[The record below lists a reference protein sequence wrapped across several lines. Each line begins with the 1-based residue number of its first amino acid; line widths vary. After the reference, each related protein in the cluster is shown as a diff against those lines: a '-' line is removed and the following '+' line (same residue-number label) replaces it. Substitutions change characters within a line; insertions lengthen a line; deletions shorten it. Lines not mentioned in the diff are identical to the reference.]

1 MKRLIKKDSLN
12 AIWFSI
18 VAGILLS
25 QVFEPIIKIGKNL
38 GDGLIVA
45 LVDYFYYSCGQ
56 ASSTSFV
63 NYIAC
68 FVFLFVLCPVVK
80 NTIAIILDFRKKEDI
95 ATSSSTEVV
104 SEESPKTLDD
114 IIETGIKLKAKN
126 KRKMLYLKIV
136 LVICAIILILTVC
149 DVTIYKYGSTIVKE
163 SFDRKITQITPYT
176 ENEKIALLK
185 SDWVSMKSKSD
196 YDKIEERINSILEE
210 NNLK

>member
-45 LVDYFYYSCGQ
+45 LVDYFYFSCGQ
-56 ASSTSFV
+56 ANSTSFV

-68 FVFLFVLCPVVK
+68 FLFLFVVFPVVK
-80 NTIAIILDFRKKEDI
+80 DAITLILNFRKKEDI

-114 IIETGIKLKAKN
+114 LIETGIKLKAKN
-126 KRKMLYLKIV
+126 KRKMLYYKIV

-149 DVTIYKYGSTIVKE
+149 NVTIYKYGPTIVKE
-163 SFDRKITQITPYT
+163 SFDRRITQITPYT

-196 YDKIEERINSILEE
+196 YDKIVEEINSILEE